1 MIRHGLYRSA
11 SSMPEKIQKELDKRR
26 IVGSYNNIVEAYKDK
41 SHHRRHNSWDNGN
54 GMTRMSPDQSISPID
69 INQSVQINR
78 CNIIYIQY
86 YIQINKF
93 LNSFQNQLQ
102 CKLALKCILKL
113 KQHILNEFQIHSKQ
127 V

>member
-54 GMTRMSPDQSISPID
+54 GMTRMSPDQSMSPID
-69 INQSVQINR
+69 INQSVQINH
-78 CNIIYIQY
+78 CNIMYIQY
-86 YIQINKF
+86 NVQINE
-93 LNSFQNQLQ
+93 
-102 CKLALKCILKL
+102 ILKL
-113 KQHILNEFQIHSKQ
+113 FSKSIAIQIGIEIHFKIKIKTTYFK
-127 V
+127 